1 MDKPP
6 RSKILIVDD
15 DLINIRVLEI
25 PLRAQGYTVLKA
37 TSGQEALEQSSINQ
51 RLLSIRGPYPILLD
65 IQMPQMDG
73 FEVC

>member
-1 MDKPP
+1 MKKMDKPP

-37 TSGQEALEQSSINQ
+37 TSGQEALEQIEVSEPD
-51 RLLSIRGPYPILLD
+51 LILLD

>member
-37 TSGQEALEQSSINQ
+37 TSGQEALEQIEVSEPD
-51 RLLSIRGPYPILLD
+51 LILLD